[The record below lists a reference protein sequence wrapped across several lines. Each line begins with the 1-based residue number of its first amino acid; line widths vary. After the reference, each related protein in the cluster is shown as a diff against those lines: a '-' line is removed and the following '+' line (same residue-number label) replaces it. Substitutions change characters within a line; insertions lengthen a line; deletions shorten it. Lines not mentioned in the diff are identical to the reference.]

1 MKLCSV
7 TIQIT
12 PFQLY
17 FRKVPYV
24 LEYNLQCVNT
34 IFFFKFANYRTLH
47 IVVRGLGWPSCM
59 CCHFLLSKRDVLRL
73 MLV

>member
-17 FRKVPYV
+17 FRKVPDV
-24 LEYNLQCVNT
+24 LEYNLQRVNT
-34 IFFFKFANYRTLH
+34 IFLSLLTGLH
-47 IVVRGLGWPSCM
+47 SC
-59 CCHFLLSKRDVLRL
+59 
-73 MLV
+73 

>member
-17 FRKVPYV
+17 FRKVPDV
-24 LEYNLQCVNT
+24 LEYNLQRVNT
-34 IFFFKFANYRTLH
+34 IFFKFANWT
-47 IVVRGLGWPSCM
+47 S
-59 CCHFLLSKRDVLRL
+59 
-73 MLV
+73 

>member
-17 FRKVPYV
+17 FRKVPDV

-34 IFFFKFANYRTLH
+34 IFFY
-47 IVVRGLGWPSCM
+47 VC
-59 CCHFLLSKRDVLRL
+59 
-73 MLV
+73 